1 MNSLL
6 LLESF
11 ISHSGK
17 KLDFK
22 IECDFL
28 TDADLNVFAH
38 IILKKYNFSNVIGI
52 PRGGVRLSNLLKHH
66 QNSESKHILI
76 VDDVLTTGDSM
87 EKMRSKFIDKS
98 NIKGVV
104 MFSRG
109 KTPNWIDPIFQL
121 WKE

>member
-1 MNSLL
+1 MNNLL

-11 ISHSGK
+11 VSHSGK

-28 TDADLNVFAH
+28 TDDDLKVFAY

-52 PRGGVRLSNLLKHH
+52 PRGGIRLSNILKRH
-66 QNSESKHILI
+66 QNSESKNILI
-76 VDDVLTTGDSM
+76 VDDVLTTGNSM
-87 EKMRSKFIDKS
+87 ETMKSKFIDKS

-104 MFSRG
+104 IFSRG
-109 KTPNWIDPIFQL
+109 EPPDWIDPIFQL

>member
-28 TDADLNVFAH
+28 TDDDLKVFVY
-38 IILKKYNFSNVIGI
+38 IILKKYNFSKVVGI
-52 PRGGVRLSNLLKHH
+52 PRGGIRLSNMLKQH
-66 QNSESKHILI
+66 QNSESKNILI
-76 VDDVLTTGDSM
+76 VDDVLTTGGSM
-87 EKMRSKFIDKS
+87 EKMKSKFVNK

-104 MFSRG
+104 IFSRG
-109 KTPNWIDPIFQL
+109 ETPDWIDPIFQL